1 MGARPSPGQGP
12 RRARSMWP
20 PPPDQAVTL
29 EVRRRCCEAPK
40 PVPAPPTSI
49 QPPPPAPPP
58 ALPYSVPSA
67 HTHWEPGAAGPPG
80 AEPLGIGSGWR
91 ARALWGEDERAVSTP
106 TEHRLPLPPHCAYL
120 WLWGSPKDS
129 GLFSPSGVWGGWW
142 APGAGTEVAGSL
154 VALQGD
160 HGVTVKDALTSQ
172 VLSEPPSGGRSCR
185 SEHTPCPL

>member
-1 MGARPSPGQGP
+1 M
-12 RRARSMWP
+12 
-20 PPPDQAVTL
+20 
-29 EVRRRCCEAPK
+29 
-40 PVPAPPTSI
+40 
-49 QPPPPAPPP
+49 
-58 ALPYSVPSA
+58 
-67 HTHWEPGAAGPPG
+67 
-80 AEPLGIGSGWR
+80 GIGSGWR
-91 ARALWGEDERAVSTP
+91 ARALWGEDERAVSAP

-172 VLSEPPSGGRSCR
+172 VPSEPPSGGRSCR